1 MFAKI
6 NLININAFLFL
17 FLMVV
22 LPSFLHGF
30 TGASSLS
37 LGLLVASFL
46 VFFFVHKAYLPS
58 LLLSLFYIIF
68 FAHYFIGRVFFDFQ
82 VKSFFSFFSFVFL
95 VFVAYQVSSYIFN
108 RREIYQKIDGSI
120 LYFLYFL
127 IFIMFLAVISDF
139 RFGKIFFNTH
149 KPVFPFTEP
158 SHAALAIAP
167 FYAFGLLRLNKRY
180 GFLLFFSLMFFSI
193 VMQSFL
199 LLIISFSC
207 YFLFGIRGTLKFPI
221 FFLALVPFFYFLLSN
236 DYYYQRLSL
245 SNSSTNLTALV
256 YLQGIQDAVNSLKNT
271 DGFGLGFQMLGYQPP
286 SEAHY
291 RIVEVMGGDD
301 NHLGLNRFDGGF
313 LAAKV
318 IAEFGL
324 IGIFCVVY
332 YLFLLFFV
340 IVKITNIQNSGIKNM
355 DPVFLL
361 ALCSIFSFSYEF
373 FVRGVGYFSPGI
385 FLFFCSIF
393 YLMKMEN
400 IGFHGKLIN

>member
-6 NLININAFLFL
+6 NSFDINAFLFL

-30 TGASSLS
+30 SGASSLS

-46 VFFFVHKAYLPS
+46 VFFFVHKVYLPS

-68 FAHYFIGRVFFDFQ
+68 FAHYFIGLVFFDFQ
-82 VKSFFSFFSFVFL
+82 IKSFLSFFSFVFL

-108 RREIYQKIDGSI
+108 RREVYQNVGGSI
-120 LYFLYFL
+120 LCFLYFF
-127 IFIMFLAVISDF
+127 IFIMLLAVISDF
-139 RFGKIFFNTH
+139 QFGKFFFNTH

-167 FYAFGLLRLNKRY
+167 FYAFGLLRLSRKY
-180 GFLLFFSLMFFSI
+180 GFLLFLSLMLFSI
-193 VMQSFL
+193 IMQSFL

-221 FFLALVPFFYFLLSN
+221 FFLALVPFVYFLLSN

-256 YLQGIQDAVNSLKNT
+256 YLQGIQDALNSLKNT

-291 RIVEVMGGDD
+291 RIVEIMGEDS
-301 NHLGLNRFDGGF
+301 NHPGLNRFDGGF

-324 IGIFCVVY
+324 IGVLFVFY
-332 YLFLLFFV
+332 YIFLLFF
-340 IVKITNIQNSGIKNM
+340 IIIKISNAQNSEIKNI

-373 FVRGVGYFSPGI
+373 FIRGVGYFSPGI
-385 FLFFCSIF
+385 FLFLCSVF
-393 YLMKMEN
+393 YLMKVRN
-400 IGFHGKLIN
+400 ISFYGKMIK

>member
-1 MFAKI
+1 MFAKNNI
-6 NLININAFLFL
+6 FNINAFLFL
-17 FLMVV
+17 FLMLV

-30 TGASSLS
+30 FGASSLS
-37 LGLLVASFL
+37 LGLLLASIL
-46 VFFFVHKAYLPS
+46 VFFFVRKDYLPS

-68 FAHYFIGRVFFDFQ
+68 FAHYFIGLVFFDFK
-82 VKSFFSFFSFVFL
+82 VKSFFSFFSFIFL

-108 RREIYQKIDGSI
+108 RRESYYKIDDSI
-120 LYFLYFL
+120 LCFLFFL
-127 IFIMFLAVISDF
+127 IFIMLLAVISDF
-139 RFGKIFFNTH
+139 RFGKFFYNTH

-167 FYAFGLLRLNKRY
+167 FYTFGLLRLSKKY
-180 GFLLFFSLMFFSI
+180 GFLLFSSLMFFSI
-193 VMQSFL
+193 IMQSFL

-207 YFLFGIRGTLKFPI
+207 YFLFGIRGSLKFPV
-221 FFLALVPFFYFLLSN
+221 FFVALVPFIYFLFSN

-256 YLQGIQDAVNSLKNT
+256 YLQGIQDAFNSLKNT

-291 RIVEVMGGDD
+291 RIVEIMGEND
-301 NHLGLNRFDGGF
+301 NHPGLNRFDGGF

-324 IGIFCVVY
+324 IGVFFVVY
-332 YLFLLFFV
+332 YVFLLIFV
-340 IVKITNIQNSGIKNM
+340 IIKIANLQYSEVKKM

-361 ALCSIFSFSYEF
+361 ALCSIFSFSYEL
-373 FVRGVGYFSPGI
+373 FVRGVGYFSPGV
-385 FLFFCSIF
+385 FLFLCSIF
-393 YLMKMEN
+393 YLMKIRN
-400 IGFHGKLIN
+400 IEFIGD

>member
-30 TGASSLS
+30 TGAPSLS

-68 FAHYFIGRVFFDFQ
+68 FAHYLIGLVFFDFQ
-82 VKSFFSFFSFVFL
+82 VKSFLSFFSFVFL

-108 RREIYQKIDGSI
+108 RREMYQTVDNSI
-120 LYFLYFL
+120 FYFLYFL
-127 IFIMFLAVISDF
+127 IFIMFLAVASDF
-139 RFGKIFFNTH
+139 RFGKIFYDTH

-158 SHAALAIAP
+158 SHAALAISP
-167 FYAFGLLRLNKRY
+167 FYAFSLLRLNKRY
-180 GFLLFFSLMFFSI
+180 GFLLFFSLMLFSI
-193 VMQSFL
+193 IMQSFL
-199 LLIISFSC
+199 LLVISFSC
-207 YFLFGIRGTLKFPI
+207 YFLFGIRGNLKFPI
-221 FFLALVPFFYFLLSN
+221 FFLALVPFLYFLLSS

-256 YLQGIQDAVNSLKNT
+256 YLQGIQDALNSLKNT
-271 DGFGLGFQMLGYQPP
+271 DGFGLGFQMLGYQSP

-291 RIVEVMGGDD
+291 RIVEVMGGGY
-301 NHLGLNRFDGGF
+301 NHPGLNRFDGGF

-324 IGIFCVVY
+324 IGVFCVVY
-332 YLFLLFFV
+332 YIFMLIFV
-340 IVKITNIQNSGIKNM
+340 IIKVINIQKSLIKNI

-361 ALCSIFSFSYEF
+361 ALCSVFSFSYEF

-385 FLFFCSIF
+385 FLFLFSVF
-393 YLMKMEN
+393 YLRK
-400 IGFHGKLIN
+400 IKFI